1 MKKVLAVLLCIMMIL
16 PTIGT
21 FSSFAYGETIK
32 SLSFNVYDK
41 AEDSIDTIKWFQRD
55 DKYYMF
61 LPSNTD
67 LKNIKVYFNASG
79 EVYVNGT
86 EIKSGE
92 ATSVFETANTEYTLT
107 CGTKSYKIV
116 VLCSAEIPAV
126 YITTESGSLNYIHSN
141 KENKEPGNIRIY
153 ENGKQTLNSALK
165 QIKGRG
171 NSTWGL
177 EKKPYNIKFD
187 KKTDLFGM
195 GKAKKWTLLANH
207 YDRSLIRNIAAYEL
221 AQRIGLP
228 YTCLY
233 QPVDLYIN
241 GTYLGNYLVTESV
254 EVGTT
259 RVDINDLE
267 KDNEDANP
275 GVDLETLSTGS
286 VGDQNP
292 GSRKWVNIPNNPENI
307 TGGYLLEFDYQNR
320 YNAEISGFETNRG
333 QNVTVKSPELASKA
347 EVEYIAEYYQQAEDA
362 LASTSGYNSL
372 GKHYT
377 EYFDMDSFVN
387 MYILE
392 ELTQDIDGGQT
403 SFYLCKDKDN
413 DKFYV
418 APAWDFDNTLGNDRI
433 LSEKVTLSLTDPNTW
448 FVNQNYYSRRDDFTW
463 TQSQIEC
470 FFTLAYENQADL
482 RAAVRAQWSEFK
494 KVFNDEFVS
503 FCSAW
508 GERIAPSAVMNNIRW
523 NLTSLNYGEAMAKHM
538 DYANRVTTFLVNKR
552 TALDKGFAENAAII
566 YYNSNGGIGKV
577 VDGTM
582 YLIGDTVKVKSPDY
596 NIYYALEA
604 PSYDVVFNSWNT
616 AADGSGESY
625 KPGDTITFTS
635 DEIHLYAIWK
645 DPFHQDDNHKV
656 SFWQKIVNFFR
667 KIGDWFA
674 KLFR

>member
-16 PTIGT
+16 PTIGA

-41 AEDSIDTIKWFQRD
+41 AEDSIDTIKWFQRN

-67 LKNIKVYFNASG
+67 LKNIKVYFNASD
-79 EVYVNGT
+79 EVYVNET

-107 CGTKSYKIV
+107 CGNQSYKLV

-254 EVGTT
+254 EVGAT

-307 TGGYLLEFDYQNR
+307 TGGYLLEFDYLQ
-320 YNAEISGFETNRG
+320 
-333 QNVTVKSPELASKA
+333 
-347 EVEYIAEYYQQAEDA
+347 
-362 LASTSGYNSL
+362 
-372 GKHYT
+372 
-377 EYFDMDSFVN
+377 
-387 MYILE
+387 
-392 ELTQDIDGGQT
+392 LTF
-403 SFYLCKDKDN
+403 FYL
-413 DKFYV
+413 
-418 APAWDFDNTLGNDRI
+418 
-433 LSEKVTLSLTDPNTW
+433 
-448 FVNQNYYSRRDDFTW
+448 
-463 TQSQIEC
+463 
-470 FFTLAYENQADL
+470 FF
-482 RAAVRAQWSEFK
+482 
-494 KVFNDEFVS
+494 
-503 FCSAW
+503 
-508 GERIAPSAVMNNIRW
+508 
-523 NLTSLNYGEAMAKHM
+523 
-538 DYANRVTTFLVNKR
+538 
-552 TALDKGFAENAAII
+552 
-566 YYNSNGGIGKV
+566 
-577 VDGTM
+577 
-582 YLIGDTVKVKSPDY
+582 
-596 NIYYALEA
+596 
-604 PSYDVVFNSWNT
+604 
-616 AADGSGESY
+616 
-625 KPGDTITFTS
+625 
-635 DEIHLYAIWK
+635 
-645 DPFHQDDNHKV
+645 
-656 SFWQKIVNFFR
+656 
-667 KIGDWFA
+667 
-674 KLFR
+674 